1 MSSSQKSTIKVVIM
15 IVILLL
21 LSFTALNGFEIA
33 GYRVLPIKSAINLGL
48 DLQGGVSV
56 LLEAKPKAGEKV
68 TDEKM
73 NGAVEVIR
81 GRVDQLGVAE
91 PLITRQGKTRILVE
105 LPGIDDSQ
113 RALELIGKTASL
125 QFIGPDGK
133 VILTGNNVRDA
144 KAVYGGQNE
153 PLVSLKFDS
162 DGAKK
167 FEKATREF
175 LGKQIAIKLDEQ
187 IISAPT
193 VQDVIPNGEA
203 VITNLPDIEKAG
215 ELATLI
221 RAGALPVDL
230 EQRQIMSLGP
240 TLGADSLT
248 KSVKAGILGIA
259 LIILY
264 MIIYYRVPGLVAG
277 FSLIIYVILVLLVF
291 VAIGATLT
299 LPGIAGFILSIGMA
313 VDANVLIFERL
324 KEELEN
330 GKTLRAAI
338 DSGFHRAITTIL
350 DSNITT
356 IIAAVVL
363 LYLGTGPV
371 RGFAV
376 TLIIGIL
383 VSFLTAVFITRILLV
398 NLVNAKIFT
407 NKKFFCCIRGEKQ

>member
-230 EQRQIMSLGP
+230 EQLQIMSLGP

-299 LPGIAGFILSIGMA
+299 LPGIAGFILSIGIA

>member
-240 TLGADSLT
+240 TLGTDSLT
-248 KSVKAGILGIA
+248 KSVKAGILGMA

-277 FSLIIYVILVLLVF
+277 FSLIIYVILVLLAF

>member
-230 EQRQIMSLGP
+230 EQLQIMSLGP